1 MNVHFIIHEYFESEG
16 YFGTWVKNNR
26 YIAQYSKR
34 YLGVALPRNSDEFDL
49 LVVLGG
55 PQSPATT
62 TQECPYFDAQKERSL
77 ILHTIESG
85 KSVVGVCLGAQLIGE
100 ALDAK
105 HQTSPEPEI
114 GSFPIQLTP
123 EGIKDP
129 LLTGFSLEEQVGH
142 WHGDMPGLTADAKVL
157 AASQGCPR
165 QIVRYGDLVYGF
177 QCHLEFVPEQF
188 DALIENSQQD
198 LTTLKDKPFVQS
210 PSEIKAMPTRH
221 MNALLGQFLDGLV
234 AIYQAKKAQRG

>member
-16 YFGTWVKNNR
+16 YFGTWAKDN
-26 YIAQYSKR
+26 QLTTHYSKL
-34 YLGVALPRNSDEFDL
+34 YLGDALPTNSDAFDL

-55 PQSPATT
+55 PQNPATT
-62 TQECPYFDAQKERSL
+62 TQECAHFDANKERSL

-85 KSVVGVCLGAQLIGE
+85 KPVVGVCLGAQLIGE
-100 ALDAK
+100 ALGAK

-129 LLTGFSLEEQVGH
+129 LLAGFSLEEQVGH
-142 WHGDMPGLTADAKVL
+142 WHGDMPGLTANAKVL

-165 QIVRYGDLVYGF
+165 QIVRYCDLVYGF

-198 LTTLKDKPFVQS
+198 LTTLKGKPFVQS
-210 PSEIKAMPTRH
+210 PSEIKAMPTQH
-221 MNALLGQFLDGLV
+221 MNALLGQFLDELV
-234 AIYQAKKAQRG
+234 AMYQAKKAQRG

>member
-16 YFGTWVKNNR
+16 YFRTWAKHN
-26 YIAQYSKR
+26 QFTTHYSKL
-34 YLGVALPRNSDEFDL
+34 YLGDALPSNSDAFDL

-55 PQSPATT
+55 PQNPATT
-62 TQECPYFDAQKERSL
+62 TQECPHFDANKERSL

-85 KSVVGVCLGAQLIGE
+85 KAVVGVCLGAQLIGE
-100 ALDAK
+100 ALGAK

-129 LLTGFSLEEQVGH
+129 LLAGFSLEEQVGH

-157 AASQGCPR
+157 AASQGCPK

-198 LTTLKDKPFVQS
+198 LTTLQGKPFVQS

-234 AIYQAKKAQRG
+234 AMYQTTKTQ